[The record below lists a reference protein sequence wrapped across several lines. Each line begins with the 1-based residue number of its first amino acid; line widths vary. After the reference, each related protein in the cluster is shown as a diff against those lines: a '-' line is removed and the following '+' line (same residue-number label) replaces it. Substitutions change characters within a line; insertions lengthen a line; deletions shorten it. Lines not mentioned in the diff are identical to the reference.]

1 MALFE
6 HLARIGDTSGM
17 EKIGKYE
24 IIRTLGKGAT
34 AVVYLARDPDS
45 GREVAVKLIRF
56 GEDNAA
62 MSRRL
67 RKLFQIEG
75 SVGRRLD
82 HPNIVKIYDAQI
94 ESDQAYI
101 VMEYIEGKALDYH
114 CAINRLLPMHR
125 AIGIIFKC
133 CLALD
138 HAFRQ
143 GVVHRD
149 IKPANI
155 LIDAEDNPKITDFG
169 LALNLHKDMDRDSTF
184 IMGVGSPAYMS
195 PEQVKN
201 YPLNQK
207 TDLYSLGVVLFQ
219 LLTGRL
225 PFRANNQGALIY
237 KIVNM
242 ETPSVCDLNPNLPAG
257 LDPILKKAM
266 EKDLYNR
273 YRNGAEFAKDLS
285 TVRYQMVDE
294 NETQQ
299 DTKHF
304 EMLRSLE
311 FFNEFEDIELWE
323 VLRISVWR
331 EVSDKVAL
339 IREGDNNRIFGVI
352 VNGFVEVS
360 IEGKALCR
368 LGSGEVVGEMTYLHP
383 SDTKRSASVVTL
395 EPTLFLEINSSAL
408 DLSSDELLERFR
420 KTLIAKVLSRMRGA
434 NKALAKSGLPAVQ
447 GRGLACDL
455 ELAPP

>member
-1 MALFE
+1 M
-6 HLARIGDTSGM
+6 D
-17 EKIGKYE
+17 KIGKYE

-45 GREVAVKLIRF
+45 GLEVAVKLIRF
-56 GEDNAA
+56 GEDNAV

-101 VMEYIEGKALDYH
+101 VMEYVEGNALDHY

-125 AIGIIFKC
+125 AIGIVFKC

-169 LALNLHKDMDRDSTF
+169 LALNLHKDMNQDSTF

-225 PFRANNQGALIY
+225 PFRAPNQGALIY

-242 ETPSVCDLNPNLPAG
+242 DTPSVCDLNPNLPAG
-257 LDPILKKAM
+257 LGPILKKAL

-285 TVRYQMVDE
+285 TVRYQILDE
-294 NETQQ
+294 DETVQ
-299 DTKHF
+299 DMTHF
-304 EMLRSLE
+304 EKLRRLE
-311 FFNEFEDIELWE
+311 FFLEFEDIELWE
-323 VLRISVWR
+323 VLRICVWHNLD
-331 EVSDKVAL
+331 SKVTL
-339 IREGDNNRIFGVI
+339 IREGETNRLFGI
-352 VNGFVEVS
+352 IINGFVEVS
-360 IEGKALCR
+360 VEGRSLCR
-368 LGSGEVVGEMTYLHP
+368 LGAGEVIGEMTYLHP
-383 SDTKRSASVVTL
+383 SDHKRHATVVTL

-408 DLSSDELLERFR
+408 ELGSDELLERFN
-420 KTLIAKVLSRMRGA
+420 KALTAKVLARLREA
-434 NKALAKSGLPAVQ
+434 NKALTKSAPPAVQ
-447 GRGLACDL
+447 GSGGSKIDL
-455 ELAPP
+455 ELAPD